1 MTFETVSEKQ
11 KQVFQWWNKTDYK
24 AIICDGAVR
33 SGKTMCMITSFIHWA
48 MRNFNGC
55 NFGICGKTV
64 ASAERNIQRPL
75 AGIADVT
82 HYYKLKYLK
91 GTHLLIVESKSK
103 KHKAI
108 NYFWIFGGKDESS
121 YTLLQ
126 GITLSGVFLDEVAL
140 MPESFVNQAIAR
152 TLSEKNA
159 KYWFNCN
166 PESPAHW
173 FYNDWIL
180 KSEEHN
186 ALHLHFLMTD
196 NPILD
201 DEQIAEAEMQ
211 FQGVFYQ
218 RYIQGL
224 WVVAEGLIYPMYEEA
239 ISEPPEKAYVQQYVM
254 SIDYGTQNAF
264 AALMWAKIEDIWY
277 AIDEYY
283 YSGRTE
289 GVQKTDEQYAQDIDK
304 FTEPYRQGEKL
315 RTIIDPSAASFI
327 AVLRQR
333 KLYRVI
339 PADNAVLDGIRN
351 TATALQTGKIK
362 ISPKCEMWKWEAQ
375 SYVWADSEVDDV
387 PVKVNDHCLTGD
399 TLVMTEDG
407 EKPISELVGTNGYVW
422 SYNTETGKAELKLY
436 HDCRMTQI
444 SAKNIIELKIE
455 TGKKIRCTSDHLI
468 LTQNGWKQAIEC
480 VNERIITFD
489 GNSEY
494 VWGMSECGAEPVY
507 NLEVDDNHNFA
518 INGGLIVHN
527 CMDSARYFV
536 QTMNIVKKK
545 EKYVPSLFP
554 HY

>member
-1 MTFETVSEKQ
+1 MTFETVSDKQ
-11 KQVFQWWNKTDYK
+11 KRVFQWWNKTDYK

-64 ASAERNIQRPL
+64 ASAERNIERPL
-75 AGIADVT
+75 VGIADIT

-180 KSEEHN
+180 KSDEHN

-201 DEQIAEAEMQ
+201 DEQISEAEKQ
-211 FQGVFYQ
+211 FTGVFYQ

-239 ISEPPEKAYVQQYVM
+239 IAEPPENAYVEQYVM

-264 AALMWAKIEDIWY
+264 AALIWARIGDIWY

-315 RTIIDPSAASFI
+315 KTIIDPSAASFI

-339 PADNAVLDGIRN
+339 PAKNAVLDGIRN

-362 ISPKCEMWKWEAQ
+362 ISPKCKMWKWEAQ
-375 SYVWADSEVDDV
+375 SYVWSDSKIDDS
-387 PVKVNDHCLTGD
+387 PVKENDHCLTGD
-399 TLVMTEDG
+399 TLVMTENG
-407 EKPISELVGTNGYVW
+407 EKPISELVGTSGYVW
-422 SYNTETGKAELKLY
+422 SYNTETHKAELKPY
-436 HDCRMTQI
+436 HDCRITQKQAQI
-444 SAKNIIELKIE
+444 YKITLE
-455 TGKKIRCTSDHLI
+455 DGRVIKCTGEHPI
-468 LTQNGWKQAIEC
+468 LTQRG
-480 VNERIITFD
+480 
-489 GNSEY
+489 Y
-494 VWGMSECGAEPVY
+494 VCAKYLKSSDKI
-507 NLEVDDNHNFA
+507 VD
-518 INGGLIVHN
+518 IS
-527 CMDSARYFV
+527 DS
-536 QTMNIVKKK
+536 M
-545 EKYVPSLFP
+545 
-554 HY
+554 

>member
-64 ASAERNIQRPL
+64 ASAERNIERPL
-75 AGIADVT
+75 IGIADIT

-103 KHKAI
+103 NHKAI

-173 FYNDWIL
+173 FYNNWIL
-180 KSEEHN
+180 KSDEHN

-224 WVVAEGLIYPMYEEA
+224 WIISEGLIYPMYEDA
-239 ISEPPEKAYVQQYVM
+239 IAEPPENAYVSQYVL

-264 AALMWAKIEDIWY
+264 AALIWAQIGDIWY

-304 FTEPYRQGEKL
+304 FTEPYRQGEKI

-333 KLYRVI
+333 RLYRVI

-362 ISPKCEMWKWEAQ
+362 ISPKCKMWKWEAQ
-375 SYVWADSEVDDV
+375 SYVWADSDADDI
-387 PVKVNDHCLTGD
+387 PVKVNDHCLTGN

-407 EKPISELVGTNGYVW
+407 EKPISELVGATGKVW
-422 SYNTETGKAELKLY
+422 SFNTFTDEKELRQYKDCRLTQKQVPVWELK
-436 HDCRMTQI
+436 TK
-444 SAKNIIELKIE
+444 S
-455 TGKKIRCTSDHLI
+455 GKTIKGTIDHLI
-468 LTQNGWKQAIEC
+468 LTKSGWLELGKCMFEYIQLI
-480 VNERIITFD
+480 D
-489 GNSEY
+489 GSFEEVVY
-494 VWGMSECGAEPVY
+494 IHPAGYADVY
-507 NLEVDDNHNFA
+507 NMEVADNHNFA
-518 INGGLIVHN
+518 VNGGLIVHN

-545 EKYVPSLFP
+545 EKYIPTFYP

>member
-1 MTFETVSEKQ
+1 MTFETVSDKQ

-55 NFGICGKTV
+55 NFGVCGKTV

-180 KSEEHN
+180 KSDEHN

-196 NPILD
+196 NPTLD
-201 DEQIAEAEMQ
+201 DEQISEAEKQ
-211 FQGVFYQ
+211 FTGVFYQ

-239 ISEPPEKAYVQQYVM
+239 IAELPENAYVEQYVM

-264 AALMWAKIEDIWY
+264 AALIWAKIGNIWY

-289 GVQKTDEQYAQDIDK
+289 GVQKTDEQYAQDIDR

-315 RTIIDPSAASFI
+315 KTIIDPSAASFI

-339 PADNAVLDGIRN
+339 PAKNAVLDGIRN

-362 ISPKCEMWKWEAQ
+362 ISPKCKMWKWEAQ
-375 SYVWADSEVDDV
+375 GYVWSDSKVDDT
-387 PVKVNDHCLTGD
+387 PVKVNDHC
-399 TLVMTEDG
+399 
-407 EKPISELVGTNGYVW
+407 
-422 SYNTETGKAELKLY
+422 
-436 HDCRMTQI
+436 Q
-444 SAKNIIELKIE
+444 
-455 TGKKIRCTSDHLI
+455 
-468 LTQNGWKQAIEC
+468 
-480 VNERIITFD
+480 
-489 GNSEY
+489 
-494 VWGMSECGAEPVY
+494 
-507 NLEVDDNHNFA
+507 
-518 INGGLIVHN
+518 
-527 CMDSARYFV
+527 DSCRYFV
-536 QTMNIVKKK
+536 HTMNIVKKK
-545 EKYVPSLFP
+545 EKYKPLLVR
-554 HY
+554 

>member
-1 MTFETVSEKQ
+1 MTFKTLSEKQ
-11 KQVFQWWNKTDYK
+11 KQVFTWWNKTDYK

-33 SGKTMCMITSFIHWA
+33 SGKTMCMITSYIHWA

-64 ASAERNIQRPL
+64 ASAERNIERPL
-75 AGIADVT
+75 MGIADIT

-91 GTHLLIVESKSK
+91 GTHLLVVESKSK
-103 KHKAI
+103 KHKVI
-108 NYFWIFGGKDESS
+108 NNFWIFGGKDESS

-126 GITLSGVFLDEVAL
+126 GITLSGIFLDEVAL

-152 TLSEKNA
+152 TLSEKKA

-180 KSEEHN
+180 QAEEHN

-201 DEQIAEAEMQ
+201 DGQIAEAEKQ
-211 FQGVFYQ
+211 FTGVFYQ

-224 WVVAEGLIYPMYEEA
+224 WVVAEGLIYPMYEDA
-239 ISEPPEKAYVQQYVM
+239 IAEPPEKAYVQQYVM

-264 AALMWAKIEDIWY
+264 SAGIWAKIGEIWWR
-277 AIDEYY
+277 IDEYY

-304 FTEPYRQGEKL
+304 FTEPYRQGEKI

-339 PADNAVLDGIRN
+339 QANNAVLDGIRN

-362 ISPKCEMWKWEAQ
+362 ISPKCGMWKWEVQ
-375 SYVWADSEVDDV
+375 SYVWADSEADDI
-387 PVKVNDHCLTGD
+387 PVKVNDHA
-399 TLVMTEDG
+399 M
-407 EKPISELVGTNGYVW
+407 
-422 SYNTETGKAELKLY
+422 
-436 HDCRMTQI
+436 
-444 SAKNIIELKIE
+444 
-455 TGKKIRCTSDHLI
+455 
-468 LTQNGWKQAIEC
+468 
-480 VNERIITFD
+480 
-489 GNSEY
+489 
-494 VWGMSECGAEPVY
+494 
-507 NLEVDDNHNFA
+507 DD
-518 INGGLIVHN
+518 
-527 CMDSARYFV
+527 MRYFV

-545 EKYVPSLFP
+545 QEYIPSLYP

>member
-1 MTFETVSEKQ
+1 MTFKTVSEKQ

-64 ASAERNIQRPL
+64 ASAERNIERPL
-75 AGIADVT
+75 AGITDIT

-126 GITLSGVFLDEVAL
+126 GITLSGIFLDEVAL

-180 KSEEHN
+180 KSDEHN

-224 WVVAEGLIYPMYEEA
+224 WIISEGLIYPMYEDA
-239 ISEPPEKAYVQQYVM
+239 IAEPPEKAYVQQYVM

-264 AALMWAKIEDIWY
+264 SAGLWAQIEDIWWR
-277 AIDEYY
+277 IDEYY

-304 FTEPYRQGEKL
+304 FTEPYRQGEKI

-333 KLYRVI
+333 GKYRVMK
-339 PADNAVLDGIRN
+339 ADNAVLDGIRN
-351 TATALQTGKIK
+351 TATAIQTGKIK
-362 ISPKCEMWKWEAQ
+362 ISPKCKMWKWEAQ
-375 SYVWADSEVDDV
+375 SYVWADSEADDI
-387 PVKVNDHCLTGD
+387 PVKINDHAMDD
-399 TLVMTEDG
+399 T
-407 EKPISELVGTNGYVW
+407 
-422 SYNTETGKAELKLY
+422 
-436 HDCRMTQI
+436 
-444 SAKNIIELKIE
+444 
-455 TGKKIRCTSDHLI
+455 
-468 LTQNGWKQAIEC
+468 
-480 VNERIITFD
+480 
-489 GNSEY
+489 
-494 VWGMSECGAEPVY
+494 
-507 NLEVDDNHNFA
+507 
-518 INGGLIVHN
+518 
-527 CMDSARYFV
+527 RYLV
-536 QTMNIVKKK
+536 QTMNIIKKK

>member
-1 MTFETVSEKQ
+1 MTFETVSDKQ

-55 NFGICGKTV
+55 NFGICAKTV
-64 ASAERNIQRPL
+64 ASAERNIERPIFK
-75 AGIADVT
+75 IADIT
-82 HYYKLKYLK
+82 HYYKLKYLR
-91 GTHLLIVESKSK
+91 GTHLLVVESKSK
-103 KHKAI
+103 NHKAI

-126 GITLSGVFLDEVAL
+126 GITLSGVFLDEVVL

-152 TLSEKNA
+152 TLSEKKA
-159 KYWFNCN
+159 KYWFSCN

-173 FYNDWIL
+173 FYNKWIL
-180 KSEEHN
+180 QLEKHN

-201 DEQIAEAEMQ
+201 DEEIAEAENQ
-211 FQGVFYQ
+211 FTGVFYQ

-224 WVVAEGLIYPMYEEA
+224 WVIAEGLIYPMYEDA
-239 ISEPPEKAYVQQYVM
+239 IAEPPEKAYVQQYVM

-264 AALMWAKIEDIWY
+264 AALIWAKIGDIWY

-304 FTEPYRQGEKL
+304 FTEPYRQGEKI

-351 TATALQTGKIK
+351 TATAIQTGKIK
-362 ISPKCEMWKWEAQ
+362 ISPKCKMWKWEAQ
-375 SYVWADSEVDDV
+375 SYVWADSKADDI

-407 EKPISELVGTNGYVW
+407 EKPISELVGTSGYLW
-422 SYNTETGKAELKLY
+422 SYNTETHKAELKPY
-436 HDCRMTQI
+436 HDCRITQKQAQI
-444 SAKNIIELKIE
+444 YKITLE
-455 TGKKIRCTSDHLI
+455 DGRVIKCTGEHPI
-468 LTQNGWKQAIEC
+468 LTQRG
-480 VNERIITFD
+480 
-489 GNSEY
+489 Y
-494 VWGMSECGAEPVY
+494 VCAKYLKSS
-507 NLEVDDNHNFA
+507 D
-518 INGGLIVHN
+518 
-527 CMDSARYFV
+527 
-536 QTMNIVKKK
+536 NIVDI
-545 EKYVPSLFP
+545 SDSM
-554 HY
+554 

>member
-1 MTFETVSEKQ
+1 MTFETVSDKQ

-64 ASAERNIQRPL
+64 ASAERNIERPL
-75 AGIADVT
+75 VGIADIT

-103 KHKAI
+103 NHKAI

-180 KSEEHN
+180 QADEHN

-201 DEQIAEAEMQ
+201 DGQIAEAEKQ
-211 FQGVFYQ
+211 FTGVFYQ

-224 WVVAEGLIYPMYEEA
+224 WVVAEGLIYPMYEDA
-239 ISEPPEKAYVQQYVM
+239 IAEPPEKAYVQQYVM

-264 AALMWAKIEDIWY
+264 SAGLWAQIEDIWWR
-277 AIDEYY
+277 IDEYY

-304 FTEPYRQGEKL
+304 FTEPYRQGEKI

-351 TATALQTGKIK
+351 TATAIQTGKIK
-362 ISPKCEMWKWEAQ
+362 ISPKCKMWKWEAQ
-375 SYVWADSEVDDV
+375 SYVWADSEADDI
-387 PVKVNDHCLTGD
+387 PVKINDHAMDD
-399 TLVMTEDG
+399 T
-407 EKPISELVGTNGYVW
+407 
-422 SYNTETGKAELKLY
+422 
-436 HDCRMTQI
+436 
-444 SAKNIIELKIE
+444 
-455 TGKKIRCTSDHLI
+455 
-468 LTQNGWKQAIEC
+468 
-480 VNERIITFD
+480 
-489 GNSEY
+489 
-494 VWGMSECGAEPVY
+494 
-507 NLEVDDNHNFA
+507 
-518 INGGLIVHN
+518 
-527 CMDSARYFV
+527 RYLV
-536 QTMNIVKKK
+536 QTMNIIKKK
-545 EKYVPSLFP
+545 EKYVPSLYP

>member
-1 MTFETVSEKQ
+1 MTFETVSDKQ

-64 ASAERNIQRPL
+64 ASAERNIERPL
-75 AGIADVT
+75 IGIADIT

-180 KSEEHN
+180 KSNEHN

-196 NPILD
+196 NPTLD
-201 DEQIAEAEMQ
+201 DEQISEAEKQ
-211 FQGVFYQ
+211 FTGVFYQ

-239 ISEPPEKAYVQQYVM
+239 IAEPPEKASVQQYVM

-264 AALMWAKIEDIWY
+264 AALMWAKIGDIWY

-315 RTIIDPSAASFI
+315 KTIIDPSAASFI
-327 AVLRQR
+327 AALRQR

-339 PADNAVLDGIRN
+339 PAKNAVLDGIRN

-362 ISPKCEMWKWEAQ
+362 ISPKCKMWKWEAQ
-375 SYVWADSEVDDV
+375 SYVWAESKSDDI

-399 TLVMTEDG
+399 TLVMTEDS
-407 EKPISELVGTNGYVW
+407 EKPISELVGTTGKVW
-422 SYNTETGKAELKLY
+422 SFNTFTDEKELRQYKDCRLTQKQVPVWELK
-436 HDCRMTQI
+436 T
-444 SAKNIIELKIE
+444 AK
-455 TGKKIRCTSDHLI
+455 GKTIKGTIDHLI
-468 LTQNGWKQAIEC
+468 LTKSGWLELGRCLFEYIQTI
-480 VNERIITFD
+480 D
-489 GNSEY
+489 GNFEEVVSVSAAGY
-494 VWGMSECGAEPVY
+494 ADVY
-507 NLEVDDNHNFA
+507 NMEVANNHNFA
-518 INGGLIVHN
+518 VNSGLIVHN

-545 EKYVPSLFP
+545 EKYVPTLYP

>member
-1 MTFETVSEKQ
+1 MTFETVSDKQ

-33 SGKTMCMITSFIHWA
+33 SGKTMCMITSYIHWA

-64 ASAERNIQRPL
+64 ASAERNIERPL
-75 AGIADVT
+75 IGIADIT

-126 GITLSGVFLDEVAL
+126 GITLSGIFLDEVAL

-173 FYNDWIL
+173 FYNNWIL
-180 KSEEHN
+180 QTEKHN

-224 WVVAEGLIYPMYEEA
+224 WIISEGLIYPMYEDA
-239 ISEPPEKAYVQQYVM
+239 IAEPPEKASVQQYVM

-264 AALMWAKIEDIWY
+264 AALMWAKINDIWY

-362 ISPKCEMWKWEAQ
+362 ISSKCEMWKWEAQ
-375 SYVWADSEVDDV
+375 SYVWADNEADDI

-407 EKPISELVGTNGYVW
+407 EKPIFELVGTSGYVW
-422 SYNTETGKAELKLY
+422 SYNTETHKAELKPY
-436 HDCRMTQI
+436 HDCRITQKQAQI
-444 SAKNIIELKIE
+444 YKITLE
-455 TGKKIRCTSDHLI
+455 DGRVIKCTGEHPI
-468 LTQNGWKQAIEC
+468 LTQRG
-480 VNERIITFD
+480 
-489 GNSEY
+489 Y
-494 VWGMSECGAEPVY
+494 VCAKYLKPS
-507 NLEVDDNHNFA
+507 D
-518 INGGLIVHN
+518 
-527 CMDSARYFV
+527 
-536 QTMNIVKKK
+536 NIVDI
-545 EKYVPSLFP
+545 SDSM
-554 HY
+554 

>member
-1 MTFETVSEKQ
+1 MTFKTVSEKQ

-64 ASAERNIQRPL
+64 ASAERNIERPL
-75 AGIADVT
+75 IGIADLT
-82 HYYKLKYLK
+82 HYYKLEYLK
-91 GTHLLIVESKSK
+91 GKHLLIVESKSK
-103 KHKAI
+103 NYKTI
-108 NYFWIFGGKDESS
+108 NNFWIFGGKDESS

-126 GITLSGVFLDEVAL
+126 GITLSGIFLDEVAL

-152 TLSEKNA
+152 TLSEKKA

-180 KSEEHN
+180 QSEEHN

-201 DEQIAEAEMQ
+201 DEQIAEAEKQ
-211 FQGVFYQ
+211 FTGVFYQ

-224 WVVAEGLIYPMYEEA
+224 WVVAEGLIYPMYEDA
-239 ISEPPEKAYVQQYVM
+239 IAEPPEKAYVQQYVM

-264 AALMWAKIEDIWY
+264 AALIWAKIDDIWY

-351 TATALQTGKIK
+351 TATALQTGIIK

-375 SYVWADSEVDDV
+375 SYVWADSDVDDI

-407 EKPISELVGTNGYVW
+407 EKPISELVGTTGKVW
-422 SYNTETGKAELKLY
+422 SFNTFTDEKELRQYKDCRLTQKQVPVWELK
-436 HDCRMTQI
+436 TA
-444 SAKNIIELKIE
+444 S
-455 TGKKIRCTSDHLI
+455 GKTIKGTIDHLI
-468 LTQNGWKQAIEC
+468 LAKSGWLELGRCMFEYIQMI
-480 VNERIITFD
+480 D
-489 GNSEY
+489 GSFEEVVSVHVAGY
-494 VWGMSECGAEPVY
+494 ADVY
-507 NLEVDDNHNFA
+507 NMEVVDNHNFA
-518 INGGLIVHN
+518 VNGGLIVHN
-527 CMDSARYFV
+527 CMDSCRYFV

-545 EKYVPSLFP
+545 EKYVPSLYP

>member
-1 MTFETVSEKQ
+1 MYE
-11 KQVFQWWNKTDYK
+11 D
-24 AIICDGAVR
+24 
-33 SGKTMCMITSFIHWA
+33 
-48 MRNFNGC
+48 
-55 NFGICGKTV
+55 
-64 ASAERNIQRPL
+64 
-75 AGIADVT
+75 
-82 HYYKLKYLK
+82 
-91 GTHLLIVESKSK
+91 
-103 KHKAI
+103 
-108 NYFWIFGGKDESS
+108 
-121 YTLLQ
+121 
-126 GITLSGVFLDEVAL
+126 
-140 MPESFVNQAIAR
+140 AIA
-152 TLSEKNA
+152 
-159 KYWFNCN
+159 
-166 PESPAHW
+166 
-173 FYNDWIL
+173 
-180 KSEEHN
+180 
-186 ALHLHFLMTD
+186 
-196 NPILD
+196 
-201 DEQIAEAEMQ
+201 
-211 FQGVFYQ
+211 
-218 RYIQGL
+218 
-224 WVVAEGLIYPMYEEA
+224 
-239 ISEPPEKAYVQQYVM
+239 EPPENAYVSQYVI

-264 AALMWAKIEDIWY
+264 AALIWAQIGDIWY

-304 FTEPYRQGEKL
+304 FTEPYRQGEKI

-375 SYVWADSEVDDV
+375 SYVWAESESDDI

-399 TLVMTEDG
+399 TLVMTENG
-407 EKPISELVGTNGYVW
+407 EKRIAELVGTSGYVW
-422 SYNTETGKAELKLY
+422 SYNMETGTAELKPY

-455 TGKKIRCTSDHLI
+455 TGEKIRCTSDHLI

-494 VWGMSECGAEPVY
+494 VWGMSECGTEPVY
-507 NLEVDDNHNFA
+507 NLEVADNHNFA
-518 INGGLIVHN
+518 ISGGLIVHN

-536 QTMNIVKKK
+536 QTMNIIKKK

>member
-1 MTFETVSEKQ
+1 MTFATVSEKQ

-55 NFGICGKTV
+55 NFGICAKTV
-64 ASAERNIQRPL
+64 ASAERNIERPIFK
-75 AGIADVT
+75 IADIT
-82 HYYKLKYLK
+82 HYYKLKYLR
-91 GTHLLIVESKSK
+91 GTHLLVVESKSK
-103 KHKAI
+103 NHKAI

-126 GITLSGVFLDEVAL
+126 GITLSGVFLDEVVL

-152 TLSEKNA
+152 TLSEKKA
-159 KYWFNCN
+159 KYWFSCN

-173 FYNDWIL
+173 FYNKWIL
-180 KSEEHN
+180 QLEKHN

-201 DEQIAEAEMQ
+201 DEEIAEAENQ
-211 FQGVFYQ
+211 FTGVFYQ

-224 WVVAEGLIYPMYEEA
+224 WVIAEGLIYPMYEDA
-239 ISEPPEKAYVQQYVM
+239 IAEPPENAYVSQYVI

-264 AALMWAKIEDIWY
+264 SAGLWAQIEDIWWR
-277 AIDEYY
+277 IDEYY

-304 FTEPYRQGEKL
+304 FTEPYRQGEKI

-333 KLYRVI
+333 GKYRVMK
-339 PADNAVLDGIRN
+339 ADNAVLDGIRN
-351 TATALQTGKIK
+351 TATAIQTGKIK
-362 ISPKCEMWKWEAQ
+362 ISPKCKMWKWEAQ
-375 SYVWADSEVDDV
+375 SYVWADSEADDI
-387 PVKVNDHCLTGD
+387 PVKINDHAMDD
-399 TLVMTEDG
+399 T
-407 EKPISELVGTNGYVW
+407 
-422 SYNTETGKAELKLY
+422 
-436 HDCRMTQI
+436 
-444 SAKNIIELKIE
+444 
-455 TGKKIRCTSDHLI
+455 
-468 LTQNGWKQAIEC
+468 
-480 VNERIITFD
+480 
-489 GNSEY
+489 
-494 VWGMSECGAEPVY
+494 
-507 NLEVDDNHNFA
+507 
-518 INGGLIVHN
+518 
-527 CMDSARYFV
+527 RYLV

-545 EKYVPSLFP
+545 EKYIPTLYP